1 MRFDPSQVSSQGMY
15 QLLIGL
21 VTPRPIAWITTVS
34 PNGITNLAPFSF
46 FNAITARPPTL
57 IFSCANRRDGSK
69 KDTIRNIE
77 AVPEFVVNVCSYEQ
91 REAINNTSAE
101 LDYEVDELAT
111 FGLTAIASETV
122 KPPRVAGT
130 KAQFECVVHQI
141 VVVGEGSLAAN
152 LVIGRITMIHAED
165 EIFDDRG
172 AVDPGKLDTIGRLGG
187 SNYARTT
194 DRFSLDRPTRTGK

>member
-1 MRFDPSQVSSQGMY
+1 MRFDPLQVSSKDMY

-21 VTPRPIAWITTVS
+21 VTPRPIAWVTTVS
-34 PNGITNLAPFSF
+34 PNGVTNLAPFSF

-57 IFSCANRRDGSK
+57 VFSCANRRDGSK

-101 LDYEVDELAT
+101 LDYEVDELET
-111 FGLTAIASETV
+111 FGLTAIASETI

-130 KAQFECVVHQI
+130 KAQFECVLHQI

-152 LVIGRITMIHAED
+152 LVIGRITMDHTDAD
-165 EIFDDRG
+165 IFDDRG
-172 AVDPGKLDTIGRLGG
+172 AVDPGKIDTIGRLGG
-187 SNYARTT
+187 SNYVRTT
-194 DRFSLDRPTRTGK
+194 DRFALDRPTRTGK